1 MNDSENRE
9 VQTSDAKP
17 NGGLYSKINMSVRT
31 ANILV
36 AVVLVLLVGAGV
48 FVIRHNGFTVSF
60 ETDGGSAVRK
70 RKGHAFRAYRT
81 ERGSHEGRVGIYR
94 VVLRSRLHSEMGSRK
109 RYSDGKHD
117 TVCRMAEKRI
127 VYVGSPGPPQK
138 MKYTYQCGICFV
150 RRSFFRKKRAL
161 VDFPAVR

>member
-9 VQTSDAKP
+9 VQTSDAIP

-60 ETDGGSAVRK
+60 ETDGGSAVENVK
-70 RKGHAFRAYRT
+70 
-81 ERGSHEGRVGIYR
+81 VM
-94 VVLRSRLHSEMGSRK
+94 HSELIVQNAVPVKEGWVFTGW
-109 RYSDGKHD
+109 YSDSACTQKWDLEKD
-117 TVCRMAEKRI
+117 TVT
-127 VYVGSPGPPQK
+127 GSMTLYAGWQK
-138 MKYTYQCGICFV
+138 KE
-150 RRSFFRKKRAL
+150 
-161 VDFPAVR
+161 

>member
-9 VQTSDAKP
+9 VLTSDAKP

-60 ETDGGSAVRK
+60 ETDGGSAVESVK
-70 RKGHAFRAYRT
+70 
-81 ERGSHEGRVGIYR
+81 VM
-94 VVLRSRLHSEMGSRK
+94 HSELVGQDAVPVK
-109 RYSDGKHD
+109 EGWVFTGWYSDPACTQKWDLEND
-117 TVCRMAEKRI
+117 TVT
-127 VYVGSPGPPQK
+127 GSMTLYAGWQK
-138 MKYTYQCGICFV
+138 KE
-150 RRSFFRKKRAL
+150 
-161 VDFPAVR
+161 

>member
-60 ETDGGSAVRK
+60 ETDGGSA
-70 RKGHAFRAYRT
+70 
-81 ERGSHEGRVGIYR
+81 EGGVGIYR
-94 VVLRSRLHSEMGSRK
+94 LVLGSRLYSEMGPRK
-109 RYSDGKHD
+109 RYGNGKHD

-127 VYVGSPGPPQK
+127 VYGGSPGPPQK
-138 MKYTYQCGICFV
+138 MKYTYRCGICFV
-150 RRSFFRKKRAL
+150 RRSFFRKKRAFI
-161 VDFPAVR
+161 DFPAVR

>member
-60 ETDGGSAVRK
+60 ETDGGSAVENVK
-70 RKGHAFRAYRT
+70 VMHSELIVQNAVPMK
-81 ERGSHEGRVGIYR
+81 EGWVFTGWYS
-94 VVLRSRLHSEMGSRK
+94 RSRLHSEMGSRK

-161 VDFPAVR
+161 VDFPTVR

>member
-60 ETDGGSAVRK
+60 ETDGGSAVENVK
-70 RKGHAFRAYRT
+70 
-81 ERGSHEGRVGIYR
+81 VM
-94 VVLRSRLHSEMGSRK
+94 HSELIVQNAVPVKEGWVFTGW
-109 RYSDGKHD
+109 YSDPACTQKRDLEKD
-117 TVCRMAEKRI
+117 TVT
-127 VYVGSPGPPQK
+127 GSMTLYAGWQK
-138 MKYTYQCGICFV
+138 KE
-150 RRSFFRKKRAL
+150 
-161 VDFPAVR
+161 

>member
-36 AVVLVLLVGAGV
+36 AVVLVLLVCAGV

-60 ETDGGSAVRK
+60 ETDGGSAVENVK
-70 RKGHAFRAYRT
+70 
-81 ERGSHEGRVGIYR
+81 VM
-94 VVLRSRLHSEMGSRK
+94 HSELIVQNAVPVKEGWVFTGWH
-109 RYSDGKHD
+109 SDPACTQKWDLEKD
-117 TVCRMAEKRI
+117 TVT
-127 VYVGSPGPPQK
+127 GSMTLYAGWQK
-138 MKYTYQCGICFV
+138 KE
-150 RRSFFRKKRAL
+150 
-161 VDFPAVR
+161 

>member
-60 ETDGGSAVRK
+60 ETGRRFRRRK
-70 RKGHAFRAYRT
+70 RKGHAFRACRSGC
-81 ERGSHEGRVGIYR
+81 GSSEGGVGIYR
-94 VVLRSRLHSEMGSRK
+94 LVLGSRLYSEMGPRK
-109 RYSDGKHD
+109 RYGNGKHD
-117 TVCRMAEKRI
+117 TVCRMA
-127 VYVGSPGPPQK
+127 
-138 MKYTYQCGICFV
+138 
-150 RRSFFRKKRAL
+150 KKE
-161 VDFPAVR
+161 

>member
-17 NGGLYSKINMSVRT
+17 NGRLYSKINMSVRT

-60 ETDGGSAVRK
+60 ETDGGSAVENVK
-70 RKGHAFRAYRT
+70 
-81 ERGSHEGRVGIYR
+81 VM
-94 VVLRSRLHSEMGSRK
+94 HSELIVQNAVPMKEGWVFTGW
-109 RYSDGKHD
+109 YSDPACTQKWDLEKD
-117 TVCRMAEKRI
+117 TVT
-127 VYVGSPGPPQK
+127 GSMTLYAGWQK
-138 MKYTYQCGICFV
+138 KE
-150 RRSFFRKKRAL
+150 
-161 VDFPAVR
+161 

>member
-60 ETDGGSAVRK
+60 ETDGGSAVENVK
-70 RKGHAFRAYRT
+70 
-81 ERGSHEGRVGIYR
+81 VM
-94 VVLRSRLHSEMGSRK
+94 HSELIVQNAVPVKDGWVFTVS
-109 RYSDGKHD
+109 YSDPACTQKWDLEKD
-117 TVCRMAEKRI
+117 TVT
-127 VYVGSPGPPQK
+127 GSMTLYAGWQK
-138 MKYTYQCGICFV
+138 KE
-150 RRSFFRKKRAL
+150 
-161 VDFPAVR
+161 

>member
-60 ETDGGSAVRK
+60 ETDGGSQVPAQTCRYGELVRRPEDPVK
-70 RKGHAFRAYRT
+70 EGYVFDGWYWDV
-81 ERGSHEGRVGIYR
+81 EREHRPW
-94 VVLRSRLHSEMGSRK
+94 
-109 RYSDGKHD
+109 DFAQD
-117 TVCRMAEKRI
+117 TVEDSMYLYARWQP
-127 VYVGSPGPPQK
+127 VP
-138 MKYTYQCGICFV
+138 
-150 RRSFFRKKRAL
+150 
-161 VDFPAVR
+161 